1 MRQATLTQHVAL
13 KVLLAKMRF
22 VSGPTYSPGAQL
34 PLVLLPKGL
43 PQVVNKVTATLSWL
57 LAALLSGLVRLAVAV
72 SSPAVVPFVV
82 MVYILQPS

>member
-1 MRQATLTQHVAL
+1 MPLTQHVAL
-13 KVLLAKMRF
+13 NVLLAKMRF

-57 LAALLSGLVRLAVAV
+57 LAALLSGLVRVAVAV
-72 SSPAVVPFVV
+72 RLPAVVPFVV
-82 MVYILQPS
+82 MVYVLQPS